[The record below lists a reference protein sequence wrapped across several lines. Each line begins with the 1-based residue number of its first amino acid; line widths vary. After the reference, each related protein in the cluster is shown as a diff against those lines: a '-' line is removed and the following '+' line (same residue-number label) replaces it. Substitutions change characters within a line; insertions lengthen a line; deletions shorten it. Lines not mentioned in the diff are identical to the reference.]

1 MTIDDYKLTIFLLI
15 GLFFVFG
22 CDNAP
27 NENCTSVGRPAR
39 IRPDYRDTV
48 IPPNIA
54 PLNFTVEE
62 PGSRYFVRIYSD
74 QGNPIEISSRTSR
87 IFIPQDSWR
96 TLLDAN
102 RGRQFSIDVFVKQ
115 AASASSPDVRSFP
128 WQRFSTVMAKIA
140 NEDIDAFLVYRKI
153 RPGHRLW
160 RDMGIYQRN
169 LQQFDES
176 LVLDNGYFKQ
186 GCLNCH
192 TFCGNRT
199 DKMLIGIRSV
209 DYGNSALLVED
220 GRVSKIG
227 TKFGYTSWHPSG
239 KVAAFSV
246 NDVRLFL
253 HSSASEIRDVMD
265 FDSFLAYYLVDTKV
279 AKTSPDIARKDRLE
293 TYPAW
298 SPDGQYLYFCSAE
311 RPSSDSAAIPS
322 TEFTLSAVEGL
333 GTSFENYSQIK
344 YDLVR
349 ISYDLAHDRW
359 GQAETVLSGAAT
371 GLSILLPR
379 VSPDGRWLLFCM
391 CNYGC
396 FPVYQ
401 HSSDL
406 YMIDLA
412 DARET
417 GQYKYRR
424 LQINSDQSES
434 WHSWSK
440 NSRWIAFSSKRQ
452 SGAFTRIYISYVDAD
467 GRVYKPIV
475 LPQRDPAC
483 YDWCLWTYSLPE
495 FVTEPVR
502 AAKEKL
508 GRVVRSSGHV
518 SIEMPITAATPKVLP
533 PGPKDQLPRL
543 GSGQAWMG
551 ERE

>member
-1 MTIDDYKLTIFLLI
+1 MTIDNCKLTISLLI
-15 GLFFVFG
+15 GLFLVFG

-27 NENCTSVGRPAR
+27 DEKCTTVGRPPG

-54 PLNFTVEE
+54 PLDFTVQE

-74 QGNPIEISSRTSR
+74 QGNPIEISSRTPR
-87 IFIPQDSWR
+87 ILIPQDSWR
-96 TLLDAN
+96 SLLAVN
-102 RGRQFSIDVFVKQ
+102 RGRQLSIDVFVKQ
-115 AASASSPDVRSFP
+115 AASASSPDAQSVP
-128 WQRFSTVMAKIA
+128 WQHFSTITAKIA

-153 RPGHRLW
+153 RPGHHLW

-209 DYGNSALLVED
+209 DYGNSALLIED
-220 GRVSKIG
+220 GHVSKIG

-253 HSSASEIRDVMD
+253 HSSALEVRDVMD
-265 FDSFLAYYLVDTKV
+265 FDSFLAYYLVDSKV

-293 TYPAW
+293 TYPTW

-311 RPSSDSAAIPS
+311 RPSSDPAAI
-322 TEFTLSAVEGL
+322 FQ
-333 GTSFENYSQIK
+333 NYSQIK

-349 ISYDLAHDRW
+349 ISYDLTHDRW
-359 GQAETVLSGAAT
+359 GQLETVLSGAAT

-391 CNYGC
+391 CDYGC

-401 HSSDL
+401 RSSDL

-412 DARET
+412 EAQQT
-417 GQYKYRR
+417 GQYRYRR

-452 SGAFTRIYISYVDAD
+452 SGVFTRIYISYVDAD
-467 GRVYKPIV
+467 GWVYKPIV
-475 LPQRDPAC
+475 LPQKDPA
-483 YDWCLWTYSLPE
+483 YYNWCLWTYSLPE
-495 FVTEPVR
+495 FVAEPVR
-502 AAKEKL
+502 AAKEEL

-518 SIEMPITAATPKVLP
+518 SVEMPITAATPKIQP
-533 PGPKDQLPRL
+533 PGPKDQL
-543 GSGQAWMG
+543 WMG